1 MASFEPGDIV
11 QIKSGGPIMTV
22 VSAKGAEVLCLWFS
36 EQAGDVKTTTIPA
49 RALGKVD
56 LADDEDFEDE
66 DEFEDDD
73 EDAPKAK
80 GKR

>member
-1 MASFEPGDIV
+1 
-11 QIKSGGPIMTV
+11 
-22 VSAKGAEVLCLWFS
+22 
-36 EQAGDVKTTTIPA
+36 VKTATIPA
-49 RALGKVD
+49 LALGKVD

-66 DEFEDDD
+66 DDFEDDD